1 MLLKN
6 FIKNLPVFKELSA
19 GEVENLARAMR
30 VEEYPDGHV
39 FVYQNK
45 QGKELFLLI
54 EGEVRVCHYDDS
66 GRSYDLKR
74 LESGELFGLLSLSD
88 NRPATASCVAAGR
101 VKAASLPYTAYHLLF
116 QSSAPIGYHFLF
128 AVARQLARDLR
139 DRADALRALLRHT

>member
-1 MLLKN
+1 M
-6 FIKNLPVFKELSA
+6 
-19 GEVENLARAMR
+19 
-30 VEEYPDGHV
+30 

-45 QGKELFLLI
+45 EKSRSLI
-54 EGEVRVCHYDDS
+54 EGEVRCAITTTAADPDS
-66 GRSYDLKR
+66 AL
-74 LESGELFGLLSLSD
+74 SGELFGLLSLSD